1 MTQINENVNAT
12 QEQTQVE
19 LDAQNMQDGQN
30 MQDALLRAAETLCV
44 MQMRLDSK
52 EQELRKQQRITDNY
66 KAHNEKLKDD
76 IGMAWERARLLH
88 LRNIANVLEY
98 HKFAAISAEQA
109 CDLIDDLVLSWRE
122 QD

>member
-1 MTQINENVNAT
+1 MTKINENVNTT

-66 KAHNEKLKDD
+66 NAHNEQLNDD